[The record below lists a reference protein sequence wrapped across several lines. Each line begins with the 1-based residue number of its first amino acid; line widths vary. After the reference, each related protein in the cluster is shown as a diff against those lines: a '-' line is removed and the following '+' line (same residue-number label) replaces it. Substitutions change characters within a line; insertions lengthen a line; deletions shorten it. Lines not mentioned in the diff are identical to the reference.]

1 MHILYSKEIFDEII
15 KKILLKLALCSLLFS
30 DSGEKKVLAMPG
42 SPVDVK
48 THSRPSAMPPLPSVN
63 PSGPRPAA
71 FSSTA
76 CMFSTQMYNYNS
88 HVSTLLSETSFL
100 ENGSF
105 INPV

>member
-1 MHILYSKEIFDEII
+1 MSFKM
-15 KKILLKLALCSLLFS
+15 KSLVAFFPS

-48 THSRPSAMPPLPSVN
+48 THSRPAVSAMPPLPSVN

-76 CMFSTQMYNYNS
+76 CMFSTQMHSLHPKNLA
-88 HVSTLLSETSFL
+88 HTVC
-100 ENGSF
+100 
-105 INPV
+105 